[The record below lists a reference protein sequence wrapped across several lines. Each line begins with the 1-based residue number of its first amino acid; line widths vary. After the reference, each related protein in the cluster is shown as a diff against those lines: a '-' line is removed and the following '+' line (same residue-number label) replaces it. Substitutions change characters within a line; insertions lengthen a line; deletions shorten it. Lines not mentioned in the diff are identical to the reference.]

1 MIHQPLRGSFKL
13 AFLLLPN
20 GRSSRDNIKG
30 RICPN
35 RQSTGQLP
43 AYTQLCSLFGQHE
56 FVCWSKGICRMVSV
70 LLRSLAQRIPT
81 LIGGLLA
88 GAIAA
93 IVMTLAMAASRYW
106 LGIMPPVEAVPDR
119 VARMLDIE
127 SFFSLFGKY
136 GGYNGLKK
144 FGILSGLRGVFA
156 VGLVVGLVYALIIE
170 SGPSRRSRRWLFGA
184 STPALLFLTIASLAA
199 WIGLV
204 IFLWP
209 VLPANYRGLPYS
221 WARLATIAAL
231 FLWTVLFSGTVM
243 LVYRAITL
251 RIVPIASTQTTDSV
265 NRPLSRI
272 LPRRAFVAAAG
283 GAALTIPIYRLL
295 RTMYNDATFPYDGTV
310 YSGEDIEPITPTER
324 FYTVTK
330 NVVDPDV
337 VRDIWRLEVGGH
349 VDNALSLSFDDLKQ
363 FEQIDQETTLVCIS
377 NRIGAG
383 LFSNANWKGVRLRD
397 VLEAAGIREGA
408 HETVLTGAD
417 AYRDTFPI
425 EKALEETTL
434 LVYEINGEPLPR
446 VHGYPVRAIVPGMF
460 GEKNVKWITRV
471 DVATEDV
478 QGFYEQQGWGPNF
491 EPYTRSDI
499 FDPRTVLQGGSF
511 SFRQPFPADQPVEI
525 RGRAFAGDRGISS
538 VDISTDGGATWQSAE
553 IYYTGT
559 RLTWSLW
566 RHLWTPPE
574 PGEYVIVSR
583 AFDATGDPQTQE
595 VRGIV
600 PQGASGYHKV
610 TMTVV

>member
-1 MIHQPLRGSFKL
+1 MAPV
-13 AFLLLPN
+13 P
-20 GRSSRDNIKG
+20 
-30 RICPN
+30 P
-35 RQSTGQLP
+35 P
-43 AYTQLCSLFGQHE
+43 
-56 FVCWSKGICRMVSV
+56 
-70 LLRSLAQRIPT
+70 LRSLGQRT
-81 LIGGLLA
+81 LTLLAGLLA

-119 VARMLDIE
+119 VARMLDID

-144 FGILSGLRGVFA
+144 FGILSGLRGVFS
-156 VGLVVGLVYALIIE
+156 VGLVVGLVYTLISE
-170 SGPSRRSRRWLFGA
+170 SGSSRRGRRRLLGA

-231 FLWTVLFSGTVM
+231 FVWIALFSGTLM
-243 LVYRAITL
+243 LIYRAITL
-251 RIVPIASTQTTDSV
+251 RIIPITSEQTVDPV
-265 NRPLSRI
+265 GRPVSRI
-272 LPRRAFVAAAG
+272 LPRRVFVAAAG
-283 GAALTIPIYRLL
+283 GAVLTIPIYRLL

-310 YSGEDIEPITPTER
+310 YSGEDIEPITPTDR

-330 NVVDPDV
+330 NVVDPDIY
-337 VRDIWRLEVGGH
+337 RDIWRLEIGGH

-363 FEQIDQETTLVCIS
+363 FEQVDQETTLMCIS

-383 LFSNANWKGVRLRD
+383 LFSNANWKGVRLQD
-397 VLEAAGIREGA
+397 VLEAAGIRDGA
-408 HETVLTGAD
+408 HEAVLTGAD
-417 AYRDTFPI
+417 AYQDTFPI

-446 VHGYPVRAIVPGMF
+446 VHGHPVRAIVPGMF
-460 GEKNVKWITRV
+460 GEKNVKWITRI

-511 SFRQPFPADQPVEI
+511 SFRLRFPSNQPVEI

-538 VDISTDGGATWQSAE
+538 VDISTDGGETWTPAE
-553 IYYTGT
+553 IYYAGT
-559 RLTWSLW
+559 MLTWSLW
-566 RHLWTPPE
+566 RHRWTPPK
-574 PGEYVIVSR
+574 PGEYVITTR
-583 AFDATGDPQTQE
+583 AFDATGEPQTQE

-610 TMTVV
+610 TMTIV